1 MKRSYKQDG
10 FPIKLG
16 MTGEKK
22 MRIIITGASSG
33 LGEALALHY
42 ASDKNQLILIARRE
56 DRLATVAQR
65 CRDRGSEVET
75 IVADV
80 NDFQQMGEI
89 GNYLGEQPI
98 DRIILNAGVSVGHGG
113 GVTPFDDFHRVFKTN
128 FLSVHALL
136 EPIIPKLMEQ
146 KYGEIVFISSLSS
159 LFTMPTSIAYS
170 SSKRALN
177 AYAEGLHYQLKP
189 HGISVMTIMPGFIES
204 EMTQKN
210 RFKMPFL
217 MSTQEGIVRITNAIE
232 RKKIRYAF
240 PFRFTLMIRILTLL
254 PQPLR
259 DKIVHFT
266 NFKKGA

>member
-1 MKRSYKQDG
+1 
-10 FPIKLG
+10 
-16 MTGEKK
+16 

-42 ASDKNQLILIARRE
+42 ATKENQLVLIARRE
-56 DRLATVAQR
+56 DRLEEVARR
-65 CRDRGSEVET
+65 CRTQGAEVET

-80 NDFQQMGEI
+80 SDFGRMHEVGEKLI
-89 GNYLGEQPI
+89 QERI
-98 DRIILNAGVSVGHGG
+98 DRIILNAGISVGHGG
-113 GVTPFDDFHRVFKTN
+113 GVTPYGDFERLFKVN

-136 EPIIPKLMEQ
+136 EPIIPKLIEQ
-146 KYGEIVFISSLSS
+146 KRGEIVFISSLASQ
-159 LFTMPTSIAYS
+159 LTMPTSIAYS

-177 AYAEGLHYQLKP
+177 AYAEGLHYQLKRF
-189 HGISVMTIMPGFIES
+189 GIRVMTIMPGFIDS

-210 RFKMPFL
+210 RFKMPFFL
-217 MSTQEGIVRITNAIE
+217 STEAGVARIVHAIE

-240 PFRFTLMIRILTLL
+240 PFRFYLMIRFVSML

-266 NFKKGA
+266 NFKKGDSAVKE

>member
-1 MKRSYKQDG
+1 
-10 FPIKLG
+10 
-16 MTGEKK
+16 

-42 ASDKNQLILIARRE
+42 ATNENRLVLIARRE

-80 NDFQQMGEI
+80 NDFERMRVI

-113 GVTPFDDFHRVFKTN
+113 GVTPFEDFHRVFKTN

-136 EPIIPKLMEQ
+136 EPIIPKLIEQ
-146 KYGEIVFISSLSS
+146 RFGEIVFISSLAS
-159 LFTMPTSIAYS
+159 LFSMPTSIAYS

-189 HGISVMTIMPGFIES
+189 YGITIMTIMPGFIDS

-217 MSTQEGIVRITNAIE
+217 LSTDKGIERITHAIE

-240 PFRFTLMIRILTLL
+240 PFRFSLMIRILTLL

-259 DKIVHFT
+259 DKIVHFL

>member
-1 MKRSYKQDG
+1 
-10 FPIKLG
+10 
-16 MTGEKK
+16 

-33 LGEALALHY
+33 LGAALALYY
-42 ASDKNQLILIARRE
+42 ATNENHLVLIARRE
-56 DRLATVAQR
+56 NRLNDIAQQ
-65 CRDRGSEVET
+65 CREKGAEVET
-75 IVADV
+75 IIADV
-80 NDFQQMGEI
+80 NDFERMGTI
-89 GNYLGEQPI
+89 GKELAGKRI
-98 DRIILNAGVSVGHGG
+98 DRIIFNAGVSTGHAGG
-113 GVTPFDDFHRVFKTN
+113 ITPFEDFHCLFSTN

-146 KYGEIVFISSLSS
+146 RSGEIVFISSLAS

-189 HGISVMTIMPGFIES
+189 YGITVMTIMPGFIES

-210 RFKMPFL
+210 RFKMPFF
-217 MSTQEGIVRITNAIE
+217 MTTEEGILRITHAIK

-240 PFRFTLMIRILTLL
+240 PFRFYLMIRILTLL
-254 PQPLR
+254 PQSLR
-259 DKIVHFT
+259 DKIVNFT